1 MVGAS
6 SSRVGAPFHDR
17 QRFVAP
23 RNLKIDTSDQRLGLS
38 SALAAMA
45 ERGRAEVER
54 IGIVSDERY
63 GAHDRP

>member
-1 MVGAS
+1 MVGVN
-6 SSRVGAPFHDR
+6 SSRFGAPFHDR

-23 RNLKIDTSDQRLGLS
+23 TNLKIDTRDQRLGLS

-54 IGIVSDERY
+54 MGIVSDERY
-63 GAHDRP
+63 GAHARP